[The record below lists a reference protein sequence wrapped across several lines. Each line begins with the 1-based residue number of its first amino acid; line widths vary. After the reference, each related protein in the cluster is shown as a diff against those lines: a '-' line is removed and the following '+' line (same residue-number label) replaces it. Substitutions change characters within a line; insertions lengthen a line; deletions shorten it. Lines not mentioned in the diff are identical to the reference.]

1 MQPRNTY
8 AAAEM
13 RDTLAHVAA
22 CRAKIMGADSPEH
35 PTHHGAI
42 SLSACGALDAIA
54 AAVTA
59 LHDRLADLAEFGEH
73 DAAEGIAAQLH
84 DMASDV
90 TGTARKRMAQPA
102 WSHNDER
109 NAA

>member
-1 MQPRNTY
+1 MTY

-13 RDTLAHVAA
+13 RDTLAHVAR
-22 CRAKIMGADSPEH
+22 CRAEIMDETRSPEH
-35 PTHHGAI
+35 PTHHGAL
-42 SLSACGALDAIA
+42 SLSACGALDAIS
-54 AAVTA
+54 AAVKA
-59 LHDRLADLAEFGEH
+59 LHDRLADLSEFGEH
-73 DAAEGIAAQLH
+73 DAAEGIAARLH

>member
-1 MQPRNTY
+1 MTY
-8 AAAEM
+8 AAAAM

-22 CRAKIMGADSPEH
+22 CRAEIMDERRSPEH

-59 LHDRLADLAEFGEH
+59 LHDRLVDLAEFGEH
-73 DAAEGIAAQLH
+73 DAAETIAAQLH

-90 TGTARKRMAQPA
+90 TGTARERMAEPA

-109 NAA
+109 DAA